1 MDQIWDA
8 GGEAGGALAHVV
20 EGFGAPVLG
29 RPDMLEGLLKD
40 DVPQLPRE
48 VAMLTEAA
56 RFGVAD
62 QLADRVQQ
70 GVAAQAAI
78 AMVATEMT
86 SRTAVDASGALWAA
100 GVFARVIGYQV
111 AGPPIAPVPDPQ
123 SQQTLLPTPVPAPP
137 AQPALQVQPT
147 TVEPTPMPPDPV
159 PSTRVLHDAAEVT
172 RRLDADPG
180 FDGATIGVEGLMI
193 PPRGDYPQ
201 TGPPIVP
208 ITPSGLRLGVPA
220 ALATG
225 LTLVMLLFWVLSAS
239 SHADTVRA
247 WTGMLPLVAGGVA
260 IAIWA
265 GRGLPGGV
273 GFAAVVGLTVP
284 AISFAIYDA
293 AIAAELLNLSAA
305 KRHVLEGTSI
315 VAILAAI
322 AAACIAVAALNR
334 WRQIGPPQPDGLSVL
349 LSIAGVCFVLA
360 NIIGQVHRPGQ
371 ELIGNV
377 LGPRVAGW
385 WILWGLIFLV
395 AFGLPPALAIFLRP
409 GSPAHLAV
417 WVGWLLIVFA
427 WQISDSPTDG
437 YRAAAGLYVTW
448 ICWLIAAACTAV
460 FAFRK
465 PVRP

>member
-1 MDQIWDA
+1 MDQIWDV

-70 GVAAQAAI
+70 GAAAQAAI
-78 AMVATEMT
+78 AMVAAEMT

-100 GVFARVIGYQV
+100 GVFAKVIGYQV
-111 AGPPIAPVPDPQ
+111 TGPPIAPVADLQ
-123 SQQTLLPTPVPAPP
+123 SEQTVRPTPVPVPP
-137 AQPALQVQPT
+137 IQPA
-147 TVEPTPMPPDPV
+147 TVEPIPAPPNPV
-159 PSTRVLHDAAEVT
+159 PPTRVVNDEVPVT
-172 RRLDADPG
+172 RRLDGGPG
-180 FDGATIGVEGLMI
+180 FDGATIGVEGVTM
-193 PPRGDYPQ
+193 PPRGHYPQ
-201 TGPPIVP
+201 AGPSFAPV
-208 ITPSGLRLGVPA
+208 TPSGLSLAVPA

-225 LTLVMLLFWVLSAS
+225 LTLVMLLFWLLSAA
-239 SHADTVRA
+239 SHADTVRD
-247 WTGMLPLVAGGVA
+247 WTSLLPLAAGGAA
-260 IAIWA
+260 IAIWTA
-265 GRGLPGGV
+265 RGQPGGV
-273 GFAAVVGLTVP
+273 SFAAVAGLTVP

-293 AIAAELLNLSAA
+293 AIAAELLNLSAT
-305 KRHVLEGTSI
+305 KRHVLEATSI

-322 AAACIAVAALNR
+322 TAAGIALAALNR
-334 WRQIGPPQPDGLSVL
+334 WREIGAPRPDGLSLV
-349 LSIAGVCFVLA
+349 LSIAGICFVLA
-360 NIIGQVHRPGQ
+360 NIIGQVHLPGQ

-395 AFGLPPALAIFLRP
+395 AFGLPPVLAIFLRP

-417 WVGWLLIVFA
+417 WVGWLLIVLA
-427 WQISDSPTDG
+427 WQISGSPTDG
-437 YRAAAGLYVTW
+437 YQAAAGLYVTW
-448 ICWLIAAACTAV
+448 ICWLVVAACTTV
-460 FAFRK
+460 LAFR
-465 PVRP
+465 RPMGAQPR